1 MENKNLI
8 RKNPALIL
16 VDIQKAFLEKD
27 YPGINR
33 NNHDEEFICGMEEQ
47 WRMPHVRLS

>member
-8 RKNPALIL
+8 KKNPALIL
-16 VDIQKAFLEKD
+16 VDVQKAFLEKD

-33 NNHDEEFICGMEEQ
+33 NNHDAEFICGNILSK
-47 WRMPHVRLS
+47 WRELK

>member
-16 VDIQKAFLEKD
+16 VDVQKAFLEKD
-27 YPGINR
+27 YPGIKR
-33 NNHDEEFICGMEEQ
+33 NNYENRKI
-47 WRMPHVRLS
+47 